1 MASAQGTLLAALGGA
16 AATLGA
22 AHAYVRLEAAEK
34 RGKAIEAE
42 LKAVQ
47 KDLACGREKAHE
59 RENKLAE
66 LEQRLKEAHVQNR
79 DLQARLD
86 QEHTARAQEQADSAT
101 MRGEFEQ
108 LVTQLERAKVASEA
122 SKQRWMSEK
131 AALSQRFEG
140 MMQTLSRQK
149 TENEDL
155 AGRLRE
161 LEIELAS
168 QQQATASAQEQL
180 RREREEQAAATRKME
195 ETMLEEKK
203 QREEEQTLA
212 AGAQEM
218 LSRELDKVRYAC
230 GRRCKMLATE
240 SGDAASARPHSPS
253 SYPLCP
259 F

>member
-1 MASAQGTLLAALGGA
+1 MARAQGTLLAVLGGA

-168 QQQATASAQEQL
+168 QQQANASAQEQL

-195 ETMLEEKK
+195 EKMLAEKK

>member
-1 MASAQGTLLAALGGA
+1 MARAQGTLLAVLGGA

-168 QQQATASAQEQL
+168 QQQANASAQEQL

-195 ETMLEEKK
+195 EKMLAEKK

-218 LSRELDKVRYAC
+218 LSRKLEDMMRTLSRQK
-230 GRRCKMLATE
+230 T
-240 SGDAASARPHSPS
+240 
-253 SYPLCP
+253 
-259 F
+259 